1 MSSIFPLRET
11 VTRDEQREP
20 RLVDLDEENADEVFE
35 ALSSETTREIFLA
48 LHTSPQAASDLA
60 EATGTSVQNVQY
72 HLEKLTDADLVEVV
86 DTWYSER
93 GTEMKVYAPKD
104 DSLVLFAGSDKRST
118 LRSLLDRVVGVFAL
132 LLPVSLLAGLG
143 ARLTNTEESA
153 TGPGTVD
160 LDDPGAAGLQTE
172 APESPDYAPEGDEGG
187 ADLASETTDA
197 VNGSDAVNESEVING
212 SDIVAGNDTAEMT
225 ETVLLE
231 GDETVLVD
239 NDTALILDDGAR
251 VAVDNATLTEQA
263 GGLTAQAG
271 DTTAKL
277 AVEGNVLENGSAVT
291 IPDVLVE
298 RSVDPATTVAGFEP
312 AIAVA
317 VGALIGGLTVAGAL
331 AAWYGTPG
339 TRRGNPETE

>member
-160 LDDPGAAGLQTE
+160 LDDPGAAGLQTD

-197 VNGSDAVNESEVING
+197 VNG

-263 GGLTAQAG
+263 GGLTAQAR
-271 DTTAKL
+271 DTTAEL

-339 TRRGNPETE
+339 ARRGNPETE